1 MGSISGQEDPRR
13 KKWQMT
19 PVILPGKFHEQR
31 SLVGYS
37 PWGPKKLDMTEELST
52 HTNTHRQRKERRN
65 LQADRKPHILD
76 DKGPSI
82 RPRTWGNAYKCNLL
96 CIVLSLQ

>member
-37 PWGPKKLDMTEELST
+37 PWDCKELDMTEATE
-52 HTNTHRQRKERRN
+52 HKVINKICKN
-65 LQADRKPHILD
+65 
-76 DKGPSI
+76 G
-82 RPRTWGNAYKCNLL
+82 
-96 CIVLSLQ
+96 

>member
-37 PWGPKKLDMTEELST
+37 PWGPKKLDMTEELNT
-52 HTNTHRQRKERRN
+52 HTQKHTQTEKGKKEP
-65 LQADRKPHILD
+65 A
-76 DKGPSI
+76 G
-82 RPRTWGNAYKCNLL
+82 
-96 CIVLSLQ
+96 